1 LITLKRIFKIS
12 HISNNI
18 LTSILSLFLII
29 FYVYQDFTKWQIIK
43 FIKAQGPI
51 LYVDS
56 NTVLYYSSCF
66 SRIGY
71 KVFAAGTECANWTY
85 GAGILRFLN
94 LIGITQS
101 NTVLVGHFFTYS
113 IILTFVYFL
122 YLSRNFR
129 FAQITMFMG
138 LISPSVWLLMERA
151 NFDAL
156 VYLMIFLV
164 SVLFAKGFEIMP
176 TIIVFLSAT
185 FKFYTL
191 PLLLIPIQLS
201 KKIHT
206 KFLGILAL
214 FFGLIIIFNDYTL
227 MNGKI
232 VQAGNNHF
240 GMKIIGNYL
249 GKIGI
254 KLNIASAYVLGAIL
268 IFACILVI
276 VSLLSKVEPLFLHN
290 ELFPVQIKTF
300 YIFMSSTFL
309 LCFVVGLSVDY
320 RLIFYLVSAPFLITL
335 ITSRLKF
342 IISGVFLFGA
352 WLCYP
357 SGFFQT
363 FGDFALDLIASLQII
378 VLTLFFGRGKDIL
391 VNTNRNLSNL
401 SNSII
406 GKLKSWVRSK
416 FLLFQ

>member
-1 LITLKRIFKIS
+1 LITLKKIFKTS
-12 HISNNI
+12 HTSNSVF
-18 LTSILSLFLII
+18 TSIMSLFLII

-43 FIKAQGPI
+43 LIKAQGPI
-51 LYVDS
+51 IYVDS

-71 KVFAAGTECANWTY
+71 KVFAAGADCANWGY

-94 LIGITQS
+94 LIGMTH
-101 NTVLVGHFFTYS
+101 NYTAFFGHFFTYS

-156 VYLMIFLV
+156 IYLMIFLV

-176 TIIVFLSAT
+176 IIIVFLSAT

-191 PLLLIPIQLS
+191 PLLLIPILLS
-201 KKIHT
+201 KRMFT

-214 FFGLIIIFNDYTL
+214 FLGSIIIFYDFNL
-227 MNGKI
+227 MNAKI

-249 GKIGI
+249 GKVGI
-254 KLNIASAYVLGAIL
+254 KLNTISAYVLGAIL
-268 IFACILVI
+268 LFTCILLI
-276 VSLLSKVEPLFLHN
+276 ILLLSKIEPVLLRH
-290 ELFPVQIKTF
+290 ELFPAQIKTF

-309 LCFVVGLSVDY
+309 LCFVFGLSVDY

-335 ITSRLKF
+335 LKTRLRF
-342 IISGVFLFGA
+342 LVSGCFLAGA

-357 SGFFQT
+357 SEIFQT
-363 FGDFALDLIASLQII
+363 VGDLALEMIAAFQI
-378 VLTLFFGRGKDIL
+378 VL
-391 VNTNRNLSNL
+391 
-401 SNSII
+401 II
-406 GKLKSWVRSK
+406 FYIVHRKKNMY
-416 FLLFQ
+416 